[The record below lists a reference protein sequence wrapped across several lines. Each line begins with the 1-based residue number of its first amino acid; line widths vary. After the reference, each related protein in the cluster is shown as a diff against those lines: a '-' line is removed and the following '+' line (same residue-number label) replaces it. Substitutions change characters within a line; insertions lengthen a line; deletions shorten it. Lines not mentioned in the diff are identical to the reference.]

1 MRMCAALA
9 AVALAVAVA
18 GCGGGGSSD
27 KTTTTGT
34 APKLFDYDSSATL
47 GYRDAGVIPDTNPKV
62 HDVSFTS
69 PRGGRVNGYLT
80 VPPGKGPFP
89 AVIFLHG
96 SGGSRRNFV
105 SEASWLTGRNVVGLT
120 IDSPFVR
127 PRPTLTGMPGI
138 RQERNLEAQAVV
150 DTRRAVDVLDSLSY
164 VDKDRIGLLGFSAG
178 AKTAAIDAGID
189 PRFKATVLVSGGAP
203 PVESFVD
210 TAPAK
215 FRSQI
220 RPLLASIDPYRY
232 VGKAQGKLLIQIG
245 RADDEVTQGDLNRM
259 VEAAGD
265 AEVKRYDAGHTLVTN
280 AAAIRDELDWLAK
293 ELDAHGTVPGALTGP
308 VNG

>member
-1 MRMCAALA
+1 VTRLAALA

-18 GCGGGGSSD
+18 GCGGGGGSE
-27 KTTTTGT
+27 TTTTSAG
-34 APKLFDYDSSATL
+34 PPLFDYDASANL
-47 GYRDAGVIPDTNPKV
+47 GYRDAGVVPNTNPKV

-69 PRGGRVNGYLT
+69 PRGGRVPGYLT

-96 SGGSRRNFV
+96 SGGTRRNFV
-105 SEASWLTGRNVVGLT
+105 SEASWLSGRNVVGLT

-150 DTRRAVDVLDSLSY
+150 DTRRAVDVLDSLPY
-164 VDKDRIGLLGFSAG
+164 VDKNRIGLLGFSAG
-178 AKTAAIDAGID
+178 AKTAAVAAGVD
-189 PRFKATVLVSGGAP
+189 PRLKATVIVSGGAP

-220 RPLLASIDPYRY
+220 RSLLTSIDPYRY
-232 VGKAQGKLLIQIG
+232 VGKAKGKLLIQIG
-245 RADDEVTQGDLNRM
+245 RADEEVTQGDLGRM
-259 VEAAGD
+259 VNAAGV

-280 AAAIRDELDWLAK
+280 ATAIRDELDWLAK

>member
-1 MRMCAALA
+1 MRVRAALA

-18 GCGGGGSSD
+18 GCGGGGGD
-27 KTTTTGT
+27 NTTTTSAT
-34 APKLFDYDSSATL
+34 PPLFDYDSSAAL
-47 GYRDAGVIPDTNPKV
+47 GYRDAGVVPNTNPKV

-69 PRGGRVNGYLT
+69 PRGGRVAGYLT

-105 SEASWLTGRNVVGLT
+105 SEASWLSGRNVVGLT

-150 DTRRAVDVLDSLSY
+150 DARRAVDVLASLPY

-178 AKTAAIDAGID
+178 AKTAAVAAGVD
-189 PRFKATVLVSGGAP
+189 PRFKATVIVSGGAP

-215 FRSQI
+215 FRCQI
-220 RPLLASIDPYRY
+220 RPLLASIDPNRDG
-232 VGKAQGKLLIQIG
+232 GKAKGKRRIQIG
-245 RADDEVTQGDLNRM
+245 RADQEVTQGDLGRM
-259 VEAAGD
+259 VVAAGD
-265 AEVKRYDAGHTLVTN
+265 AVVKRYDAGHTLVTN
-280 AAAIRDELDWLAK
+280 ATAIRDELDWLAK

>member
-1 MRMCAALA
+1 MRVGA
-9 AVALAVAVA
+9 AVAAIMVVAAVA
-18 GCGGGGSSD
+18 GCGGGGGGNN
-27 KTTTTGT
+27 TTTTSTG
-34 APKLFDYDSSATL
+34 PKLFDYDQSATL
-47 GYRDAGVIPDTNPKV
+47 GYHDRGVVPDTSPKV

-69 PRGGRVNGYLT
+69 PRGGSVQGYLT

-105 SEASWLTGRNVVGLT
+105 SEASWLSGRNVVGLT

-127 PRPTLTGMPGI
+127 PRPTLSGMPGI
-138 RQERNLEAQAVV
+138 RQERNLEAQSVV
-150 DTRRAVDVLDSLSY
+150 DTRRAVDVLDSLPY

-178 AKTAAIDAGID
+178 AKTAAIAAGVD
-189 PRFKATVLVSGGAP
+189 PRFKATVIVSGGAP

-215 FRSQI
+215 FRGQI
-220 RPLLASIDPYRY
+220 RTLLASVDPYRY

-245 RADDEVTQGDLNRM
+245 RADEEVTQGDLGRM
-259 VEAAGD
+259 VEAAKD
-265 AEVKRYDAGHTLVTN
+265 AEVKRYDAGHVLVTN
-280 AAAIRDELDWLAK
+280 AGAIRDELDWLAK
-293 ELDAHGTVPGALTGP
+293 KLDAQGTVPGALTGP

>member
-1 MRMCAALA
+1 MRVRAALA

-18 GCGGGGSSD
+18 GCGGGGGD
-27 KTTTTGT
+27 NTTTTSAT
-34 APKLFDYDSSATL
+34 PPLFDYDSSAAI
-47 GYRDAGVIPDTNPKV
+47 GYRAAGVVPNNNPKV

-69 PRGGRVNGYLT
+69 PRGGRVAGYLT

-105 SEASWLTGRNVVGLT
+105 SEASWLSGRNVVGLT

-150 DTRRAVDVLDSLSY
+150 DARRAPDVLASLPY

-178 AKTAAIDAGID
+178 AKTAAVAAGVD
-189 PRFKATVLVSGGAP
+189 PRFKATVIVSGGAP

-220 RPLLASIDPYRY
+220 RALLASIDPYRY
-232 VGKAQGKLLIQIG
+232 VGKAKGKLLIQIG
-245 RADDEVTQGDLNRM
+245 RADQEVTQGDLGRM
-259 VEAAGD
+259 VVAAGD

-280 AAAIRDELDWLAK
+280 ATAIRDELDWLAK

>member
-1 MRMCAALA
+1 MRIHAALA

-18 GCGGGGSSD
+18 GCGGGGGD
-27 KTTTTGT
+27 NTTTTSAG
-34 APKLFDYDSSATL
+34 PPLFSYDPSAAL
-47 GYRDAGVIPDTNPKV
+47 GYRDAGVVPNTNPQV

-69 PRGGRVNGYLT
+69 PRGGRVPGYLT

-105 SEASWLTGRNVVGLT
+105 SEASWLSGRNVVGLT
-120 IDSPFVR
+120 MDSPFVR

-150 DTRRAVDVLDSLSY
+150 DARRAVDVLASLPY

-178 AKTAAIDAGID
+178 AKTAAVAAGVD
-189 PRFKATVLVSGGAP
+189 PRFKATVIVSGGAP

-220 RPLLASIDPYRY
+220 RSLLASIDPYRY
-232 VGKAQGKLLIQIG
+232 VGKARGKLLIQIG
-245 RADDEVTQGDLNRM
+245 RADEEVTQGDLDRM
-259 VEAAGD
+259 VKAAGD
-265 AEVKRYDAGHTLVTN
+265 AEVKRYDAGHALVTN
-280 AAAIRDELDWLAK
+280 ATAIRDELDWLAK

>member
-1 MRMCAALA
+1 VKISAALA
-9 AVALAVAVA
+9 AVALVVAVA
-18 GCGGGGSSD
+18 GCGGGGGGD
-27 KTTTTGT
+27 TTTTSSPG
-34 APKLFDYDSSATL
+34 PRLFDYDTSASL
-47 GYRDAGVIPDTNPKV
+47 GYRDSGVVPDTKPEV

-69 PRGGRVNGYLT
+69 PRGGRVSGYLT

-105 SEASWLTGRNVVGLT
+105 SEASWLSGRNVVGLT

-150 DTRRAVDVLDSLSY
+150 DTRRAVDVLASLPY

-178 AKTAAIDAGID
+178 AKTAAVAAGVD
-189 PRFKATVLVSGGAP
+189 PRFKATVIVSGGAP

-210 TAPAK
+210 TAPPK

-220 RPLLASIDPYRY
+220 RTLLTSIDPYRY
-232 VGKAQGKLLIQIG
+232 VGKAKGKLLIQIG
-245 RADDEVTQGDLNRM
+245 RADEQVTQGDLGRM
-259 VEAAGD
+259 VNAAGD

-280 AAAIRDELDWLAK
+280 AGAIRDELDWLAS
-293 ELDAHGTVPGALTGP
+293 ELDAHGTVPGVLTGP

>member
-1 MRMCAALA
+1 VRIGATVA

-18 GCGGGGSSD
+18 GCGGGGGGN
-27 KTTTTGT
+27 TTTTSAGPT
-34 APKLFDYDSSATL
+34 LFDYSASAPL
-47 GYRDAGVIPDTNPKV
+47 GYRDAGVVPGTNPKV

-69 PRGGRVNGYLT
+69 PRGGRVSGYLT

-105 SEASWLTGRNVVGLT
+105 SEASWLTGRNAVGLT

-138 RQERNLEAQAVV
+138 RQERNLQVQAIV
-150 DTRRAVDVLDSLSY
+150 DTRRAVDVLDSLPY
-164 VDKDRIGLLGFSAG
+164 VDKSRIGLLGFSAG
-178 AKTAAIDAGID
+178 AKTAAIAAGVD
-189 PRFKATVLVSGGAP
+189 PRFKAVVLVSGGAP
-203 PVESFVD
+203 PIESFVD
-210 TAPAK
+210 TAPRK
-215 FRSQI
+215 FRGQI
-220 RPLLASIDPYRY
+220 RPLLASVDPYRY
-232 VGKAQGKLLIQIG
+232 VGKTHGKLLIQIG
-245 RADDEVTQGDLNRM
+245 RADEQVTQGDLDRM
-259 VEAAGD
+259 VQAAGN

-280 AAAIRDELDWLAK
+280 ATAIRDELDWLAN
-293 ELDAHGTVPGALTGP
+293 ELGAHGTVPGALTGP

>member
-1 MRMCAALA
+1 MSRLAALA

-18 GCGGGGSSD
+18 GCGGGGGGE
-27 KTTTTGT
+27 TTTTSAG
-34 APKLFDYDSSATL
+34 PPLFDYDASANL
-47 GYRDAGVIPDTNPKV
+47 GYRDAGVVPNTNPKV

-69 PRGGRVNGYLT
+69 PRGGRVPGYLT

-96 SGGSRRNFV
+96 SGGTRRNFV
-105 SEASWLTGRNVVGLT
+105 SEASWLSGRNVVGLT

-150 DTRRAVDVLDSLSY
+150 DTRRAVDVLDSLPY
-164 VDKDRIGLLGFSAG
+164 VDKNRIGLLGFSAG
-178 AKTAAIDAGID
+178 AKTAAVAAGVD
-189 PRFKATVLVSGGAP
+189 PRLKATVIVSGGAP

-210 TAPAK
+210 TAPVK

-220 RPLLASIDPYRY
+220 RSLLTSIDPYRY
-232 VGKAQGKLLIQIG
+232 VGKAKGKLLIQIG
-245 RADDEVTQGDLNRM
+245 RADEEVTQGDLGRM
-259 VEAAGD
+259 VNAAGD

-280 AAAIRDELDWLAK
+280 ATAIRDELDWLAK